1 MKSAFT
7 INEACREI
15 GIGRT
20 KLYQEIAAGRLIVR
34 KANKRTIVLRED
46 LQAYLTALP
55 KLGRRSPI
63 DPRHV

>member
-46 LQAYLTALP
+46 LESYLKSLP
-55 KLGRRSPI
+55 RLSRS
-63 DPRHV
+63 RSA